1 MEHRIRAAGILI
13 SDASVLLVKVKDSTG
28 EYWIPPGGGFEAGDL
43 STKQCLRR
51 EFREEAG
58 IEIEAGEL
66 ICVREFLE
74 ASPQRYNAEFF
85 YHVTHFSGEP
95 HTDNLKG
102 LNDEAFIQ
110 HVEWVPV
117 SRLAELRTYPAD
129 IAELVE
135 LIAAK
140 QFSVHLGSYRQ
151 GNDEETNHL

>member
-13 SDASVLLVKVKDSTG
+13 SDASVLLLKVKDSTG

-43 STKQCLRR
+43 STRKCLQR
-51 EFREEAG
+51 EFLEEAG
-58 IEIEAGEL
+58 IEVEVGAL

-85 YHVTHFSGEP
+85 YHVTHFTGEP
-95 HTDNLKG
+95 HIRNLKG

-110 HVEWVPV
+110 QVEWVPLDH
-117 SRLAELRTYPAD
+117 LAGIRTYPAD
-129 IAELVE
+129 IAQLAGMIE
-135 LIAAK
+135 AR

-151 GNDEETNHL
+151 GNDEVTNHL